1 MHIILFFV
9 LQCKLISEMDN
20 CFTVPM
26 FGYPS
31 LDEYY
36 SMAMM
41 GDKLRDIKR
50 PVLAVNAIDDPF
62 VPGECKLFFN
72 ELMPWYTT
80 QNYFIYNPIRAQI
93 KHTNKTIL

>member
-1 MHIILFFV
+1 
-9 LQCKLISEMDN
+9 MDD

-31 LDEYY
+31 LNEYY

-41 GDKLRDIKR
+41 GHKLRDIKR

-62 VPGECKLFFN
+62 VPCECKLFFN
-72 ELMPWYTT
+72 ELMPYYTT
-80 QNYFIYNPIRAQI
+80 QSYFICIFTVALVFFYNSMRAQV
-93 KHTNKTIL
+93 KHTNKIMIISKI